1 MESIWDRANPQ
12 LRDLAVYQPGKPIE
26 ETARE
31 LGCEPSE
38 IIKLA
43 SNENPL
49 GPSPK
54 AIEAMRDA
62 IENAHLYPD
71 GGAFYL
77 RNAIAQKLNVTPDHI
92 LLGNGSNEII
102 ELLAHAFLER
112 GDAIVTSEHAF
123 VAYKIIARVFGAQT
137 IEAPSRDYGHDLD
150 AILDAITDRSELIFI
165 VNPNNPTGTLL
176 SADAIEHFMT
186 RVPPAVVVVFDEA
199 YYEFVDRMPD
209 TLRYV
214 RDGRNV
220 VTLRTFSK
228 IHGLASLRVGYG
240 IAPPELIEVMHKT
253 RQPFNVSGVGQVAA
267 LAALADEEHQRETK
281 RLVDE
286 GRAFFE
292 KEFRAMKLSFVPS
305 AANFV
310 LVKVGDGLAVFR
322 ALLQRKVIV
331 RAMKGYN
338 LPEWIRITIGTMDQ
352 NRKCITALRQVL
364 ACSTGILPADCASH
378 ELPRL
383 CVESPTSVRTTLHR
397 PHKPLHRQGPSVA
410 PDRESCPQ

>member
-214 RDGRNV
+214 RDRRNV

-267 LAALADEEHQRETK
+267 LAALVDEEHQRETK

-292 KEFRAMKLSFVPS
+292 KEFRAMKLSFLPS

-338 LPEWIRITIGTMDQ
+338 LPEWIRITIGTMAQ
-352 NRKCITALRQVL
+352 NQKCITALRQVL
-364 ACSTGILPADCASH
+364 GL
-378 ELPRL
+378 
-383 CVESPTSVRTTLHR
+383 
-397 PHKPLHRQGPSVA
+397 
-410 PDRESCPQ
+410 

>member
-1 MESIWDRANPQ
+1 VQSIWDRANPQ

-31 LGCEPSE
+31 LGCLPSE

-54 AIEAMRDA
+54 AIEAIHDA

-77 RNAIAQKLNVTPDHI
+77 RNAIARKLNVSADHI
-92 LLGNGSNEII
+92 ILGNGSNEII

-112 GDAIVTSEHAF
+112 GDVIVTSEHAF

-150 AILDAITDRSELIFI
+150 AIRNAVTGRTELIFI
-165 VNPNNPTGTLL
+165 ANPNNPTGTLL
-176 SADAIEHFMT
+176 SADAIEHFMA
-186 RVPPAVVVVFDEA
+186 RVPPQVVVVFDEA
-199 YYEFVDRMPD
+199 YYEFVDEMPD

-240 IAPPELIEVMHKT
+240 IARPELIQVMHKT
-253 RQPFNVSGVGQVAA
+253 RQPFNVSGIGQIGA
-267 LAALADEEHQRETK
+267 LAALADEEHQRQTK

-286 GRAFFE
+286 GRTFFE
-292 KEFRAMKLSFVPS
+292 NEFRAMNLRFVPS

-310 LVKVGDGLAVFR
+310 LVNVGDGFAIFR
-322 ALLQRKVIV
+322 ALLQHKVIV

-338 LPEWIRITIGTMDQ
+338 LPEWVRITIGTMEQ
-352 NRKCITALRQVL
+352 NQKCVDALRIAL
-364 ACSTGILPADCASH
+364 A
-378 ELPRL
+378 R
-383 CVESPTSVRTTLHR
+383 SPGS
-397 PHKPLHRQGPSVA
+397 
-410 PDRESCPQ
+410 

>member
-1 MESIWDRANPQ
+1 VQSIWDRANPQ

-31 LGCEPSE
+31 LGCAPSD

-54 AIEAMRDA
+54 AIAAMRDA

-77 RNAIAQKLNVTPDHI
+77 RNAIAKKLNVTPDHI
-92 LLGNGSNEII
+92 ILGNGSNEII

-123 VAYKIIARVFGAQT
+123 VAYKIIARVFGAET
-137 IEAPSRDYGHDLD
+137 IEAPSRDYSHDLD
-150 AILDAITDRSELIFI
+150 ALLDAITDRTELIFI
-165 VNPNNPTGTLL
+165 ANPNNPTGTLL
-176 SADAIEHFMT
+176 SADAIERFMA
-186 RVPPAVVVVFDEA
+186 RVPPQVVVVFDEA
-199 YYEFVDRMPD
+199 YYEFVDEMPD

-240 IAPPELIEVMHKT
+240 IARPELIEVMHKT
-253 RQPFNVSGVGQVAA
+253 RQPFNVNSIGQVGA
-267 LAALADEEHQRETK
+267 LAALADEGHQHETK

-286 GRAFFE
+286 GRSFFE
-292 KEFRAMKLSFVPS
+292 KEFAGMKLPFVPS

-338 LPEWIRITIGTMDQ
+338 LPEWVRITIGTMDQ
-352 NRKCITALRQVL
+352 NQKCIGALRQVL
-364 ACSTGILPADCASH
+364 
-378 ELPRL
+378 
-383 CVESPTSVRTTLHR
+383 
-397 PHKPLHRQGPSVA
+397 
-410 PDRESCPQ
+410 

>member
-1 MESIWDRANPQ
+1 MQSIWDRANPQ

-31 LGCEPSE
+31 LGCKASE

-77 RNAIAQKLNVTPDHI
+77 RNAIAQKLNLTPDHI

-123 VAYKIIARVFGAQT
+123 IAYKIIARVFGAQT

-150 AILDAITDRSELIFI
+150 AILDAITNRSELIFI

-176 SADAIEHFMT
+176 SADAIENFMT

-199 YYEFVDRMPD
+199 YYEFVDQMPD

-240 IAPPELIEVMHKT
+240 IARPELIEVLQKT
-253 RQPFNVSGVGQVAA
+253 RQPFNVNGIAQVGA
-267 LAALADEEHQRETK
+267 LAALGDDEHLRK
-281 RLVDE
+281 SRDAVDI
-286 GRAFFE
+286 GRTYFE
-292 KEFRAMKLSFVPS
+292 DEFRAMKLKFNPS
-305 AANFV
+305 AGNFV
-310 LVKVGDGLAVFR
+310 FVNVGDGPAVFKK
-322 ALLQRKVIV
+322 LLAMKIIV
-331 RAMKGYN
+331 RPLRGYN
-338 LPEWIRITIGTMDQ
+338 LPEWLRITVGTMEQ
-352 NRKCITALRQVL
+352 NEKCIAALKK
-364 ACSTGILPADCASH
+364 ILS
-378 ELPRL
+378 
-383 CVESPTSVRTTLHR
+383 
-397 PHKPLHRQGPSVA
+397 
-410 PDRESCPQ
+410 

>member
-31 LGCEPSE
+31 LGCKPSE

-214 RDGRNV
+214 HDGRNV

-292 KEFRAMKLSFVPS
+292 KEFRVMKLSFVPS

-352 NRKCITALRQVL
+352 NQKCITALRQVL
-364 ACSTGILPADCASH
+364 GL
-378 ELPRL
+378 
-383 CVESPTSVRTTLHR
+383 
-397 PHKPLHRQGPSVA
+397 
-410 PDRESCPQ
+410 

>member
-1 MESIWDRANPQ
+1 MKVVENASSDQPFPLRNFAYTARVRTIWDIANPQ

-31 LGCEPSE
+31 LGCAPSE
-38 IIKLA
+38 IVKLA

-77 RNAIAQKLNVTPDHI
+77 RNAIAKKLSVSPDHI
-92 LLGNGSNEII
+92 MVGNGSNEII
-102 ELLAHAFLER
+102 ELLAHAFLEW

-123 VAYKIIARVFGAQT
+123 VAYKIIARLFGAET

-150 AILDAITDRSELIFI
+150 ALLDAITDRTELIFI
-165 VNPNNPTGTLL
+165 ANPNNPTGTLL
-176 SADAIEHFMT
+176 SADAIERFMA
-186 RVPPAVVVVFDEA
+186 RVPPEVLVVFDEA
-199 YYEFVDRMPD
+199 YYEFVDEMPD
-209 TLRYV
+209 TLRYM
-214 RDGRNV
+214 REGQNV

-240 IAPPELIEVMHKT
+240 IARPELIEVMQKT
-253 RQPFNVSGVGQVAA
+253 RQPFNVNGIAQAGA
-267 LAALADEEHQRETK
+267 LSALADEEHQRETK

-286 GRAFFE
+286 GRTFFA
-292 KEFRAMKLSFVPS
+292 KEFAAMQLPFVPS

-310 LVKVGDGLAVFR
+310 LVNVGDGLAVFR

-338 LPEWIRITIGTMDQ
+338 LPAWVRITIGTMDQ
-352 NRKCITALRQVL
+352 NQKCISALRDVL
-364 ACSTGILPADCASH
+364 A
-378 ELPRL
+378 
-383 CVESPTSVRTTLHR
+383 
-397 PHKPLHRQGPSVA
+397 K
-410 PDRESCPQ
+410 